1 MSGNLRSAAGAERAI
16 RQPTDMC
23 VPRIM
28 EFRDSQY
35 LFMIELKDIEKL
47 AELSRINVSGE
58 EKQTFLK
65 DIESILNYVD
75 QIKTVAEGADMTMS
89 RQETELVNVFREDKD
104 CHDSGRFTE
113 ALIESAPEKENGFIR
128 VKKIL

>member
-1 MSGNLRSAAGAERAI
+1 
-16 RQPTDMC
+16 
-23 VPRIM
+23 
-28 EFRDSQY
+28 
-35 LFMIELKDIEKL
+35 MIEIKDIEKL
-47 AELSRINVSGE
+47 AELSRINVADE
-58 EKQTFLK
+58 EKQVFLK

-89 RQETELVNVFREDKD
+89 RQETELANVFREDKD